1 MKVFEAK
8 TLLSEATDR
17 AKEYKELRTQMV
29 NLRKALKGVADL
41 SDSEFSGK
49 GASNIKA
56 FYHDHVGVTDQ
67 WIDYIDMKI
76 AFFNSIAGAAEDKG
90 LSDAYIEESFLE
102 HELANAHKKSKSIM
116 SEQKKAMKDIL
127 NDIDDILP
135 LDLFSTETFKDEL
148 ADANDKRKKTLD
160 KLDALDEDL
169 KTEYALSEPNEQFI
183 KSDFQKL
190 QEATGKGK
198 NATPIHYKAKAYR
211 ESDIHKKKGDIEKRT
226 EAYLKIKKEEAKER
240 EIEKLKERLKNYD
253 YADADEFYEMA
264 KTIGY
269 ENLTAKQQRYL
280 TQIENTREL
289 EAGFKGVAVGLYDSG
304 KDAVVGLWDM
314 VTDPSGTVE
323 AITGAMAHPIKTYEA
338 ISAAI
343 EESYQKDMVNG
354 DTYSR
359 ARWVSYAVGTVVTSI
374 VGTKG
379 VGAVSKTGTAAKVTT
394 KVKTAASKSATAQKA
409 ITVSKQTVDHI
420 KQKIN
425 KGIEG
430 SKKHVKTKL
439 NQIGDLTL
447 ADILPYH
454 PRHDLVPAGVPYN
467 AVNGV
472 TLKEGLQKFAKVIL
486 PKPYGTSSSGRR
498 TPAPHVPPV
507 TVKYGEHYAK
517 WSRKKVLKP
526 NVEYKTKEGYTYNTD
541 NYGRITK
548 VEADLQLGEAKRN
561 QYAQSNAGKPQDR
574 LPDDDGGHLI
584 GSQFRGSGELDNLV
598 AQNSQIN
605 RSGGEWYKMET
616 EWAAALKEEPPR
628 KVSVRIRPKYLGDSL
643 RPDSFEVIYRIEG
656 KGLFKKF
663 IKNQAGG

>member
-29 NLRKALKGVADL
+29 NLRKALKSVADL

-148 ADANDKRKKTLD
+148 ADANNKRKKTLE
-160 KLDALDEDL
+160 KLDTLDEDL

-198 NATPIHYKAKAYR
+198 NATPIHYNAKAYR
-211 ESDIHKKKGDIEKRT
+211 ESDIHKKKDDIEKRT
-226 EAYLKIKKEEAKER
+226 DAYLKIKKEEAKER

-269 ENLTAKQQRYL
+269 ENLTAEQQRYL

-420 KQKIN
+420 KQKLN
-425 KGIEG
+425 KGIEV

-439 NQIGDLTL
+439 NQIGNLTL

>member
-1 MKVFEAK
+1 MKVLEAK

-29 NLRKALKGVADL
+29 NLRKALKSVADL

-56 FYHDHVGVTDQ
+56 FYHDHVGVTGQ

-102 HELANAHKKSKSIM
+102 HELANANKKSKSIM

-148 ADANDKRKKTLD
+148 ADANDKRKKTLE

-169 KTEYALSEPNEQFI
+169 KTEYDLSEPNEQFI

-198 NATPIHYKAKAYR
+198 NATPIHYNAKAYR

-253 YADADEFYEMA
+253 YADADEFYSMA

-269 ENLTAKQQRYL
+269 KNLTAEQQRYF

-304 KDAVVGLWDM
+304 KDAVTGLWDM
-314 VTDPSGTVE
+314 VTDPGGTVE
-323 AITGAMAHPIKTYEA
+323 AITGAVAHPIKTYEA

-379 VGAVSKTGTAAKVTT
+379 VGAVSKTGTAAKVTA

-409 ITVSKQTVDHI
+409 ITVSKQTIDHI
-420 KQKIN
+420 NQKVN
-425 KGIEG
+425 TGIEV

-498 TPAPHVPPV
+498 TPAPVVPPV